1 MSDAE
6 CLVDKYSHKE
16 GQVEKN
22 DEIRDVEYMNSNG
35 QSIMINTN
43 HWELLWSNMNETE
56 VNVTL
61 EAGTKGNK
69 FSVNLGRR

>member
-6 CLVDKYSHKE
+6 CLVDKYALKE

-22 DEIRDVEYMNSNG
+22 DEIRDVVYMKSNG

-43 HWELLWSNMNETE
+43 HWELL
-56 VNVTL
+56 
-61 EAGTKGNK
+61 
-69 FSVNLGRR
+69 